1 MRTTPLAAALGLA
14 ATLTI
19 APALTGSLTPA
30 SAAGETCDG
39 KAATIMVQ
47 PTTTHP
53 RPWVVGTPGD
63 DVIVGTDDRDRID
76 GAGGN
81 DTICG
86 LDGDDH
92 LVGGAGNDRL
102 FGGLDWYYPDDDYWG
117 DVIEPGPGDD
127 YVDLGADGGWADID
141 FVDSVYADQVSYANA
156 PGPVTVDLSTLT
168 ATGEGTDTFA
178 PTPAGKFAG
187 IVGSPFD
194 DVLTGGPAED
204 QIHGGGGDDQ
214 VAGGLGDDLLHGDL
228 SWAPDKRNYDTS
240 VPGDDV
246 VDGGPGDD
254 VVEGGHGA
262 DTLRGD
268 EGDDYV
274 AAAKDASGTTLLGGA
289 GDDDLLTAQGTTARG
304 GAGDDDVEL
313 GIGRGRKADAVRTV
327 AGGGGRDKVQLSSY
341 VGGKNRYD
349 VSISVP
355 ERRIDV
361 GGGRF
366 AKVTGTE
373 EFVIEGN
380 DGPGLIVFRGS
391 ARPEL
396 FRLKWVMKARVHAYG
411 AGGNDELIGGYQ
423 ADVLDGGP
431 GRDRIDGSRGRDRCL
446 RGEVLKGCERRR

>member
-19 APALTGSLTPA
+19 VPALTGAGPA

-39 KAATIMVQ
+39 KAATIVVQ
-47 PTTTHP
+47 PTTTYP
-53 RPWVVGTPGD
+53 RPWTVGTPGD

-86 LDGDDH
+86 LVGDDH

-102 FGGLDWYYPDDDYWG
+102 FGGLDGEYYPDDDYWG
-117 DVIEPGPGDD
+117 DIVEPGPGDD
-127 YVDLGADGGWADID
+127 HVDLGADVAADD
-141 FVDSVYADQVSYANA
+141 VWWGDSVYADQVSYANA
-156 PGPVTVDLSTLT
+156 AGPVSVDLTTLT

-178 PTPAGKFAG
+178 ATPAGNLAG
-187 IVGSPFD
+187 IVGSPYD
-194 DVLTGGPAED
+194 DVLTGGPADD
-204 QIHGGGGDDQ
+204 QIHGGGGDDLIT
-214 VAGGLGDDLLHGDL
+214 GGPGDDLLHGDL
-228 SWAPDKRNYDTS
+228 NRAPDKRNYDTS

-246 VDGGPGDD
+246 VEGGAGDD
-254 VVEGGHGA
+254 AVAGGHGA

-268 EGDDYV
+268 DGDDYLV
-274 AAAKDASGTTLLGGA
+274 AAKDAGGTFLKGGD
-289 GDDDLLTAQGTTARG
+289 GDDDFGTAQDTMARG
-304 GAGDDDVEL
+304 GAGDDSFEL
-313 GIGRGRKADAVRTV
+313 GIGRGQKADRSRTV
-327 AGGGGRDKVQLSSY
+327 VGGRGRDTVAFSSY

-349 VSISVP
+349 MTIHVP
-355 ERRIDV
+355 KRRVDV

-366 AKVTGTE
+366 AKVTSTE
-373 EFVIEGN
+373 EFVVEGN

-396 FRLKWVMKARVHAYG
+396 FRLRWVMKARVEAFG
-411 AGGNDELIGGYQ
+411 GGGNDVLIGSY
-423 ADVLDGGP
+423 APDLLDGGP
-431 GRDRIDGSRGRDRCL
+431 GRDRLDASRGRDRCL